1 MLTRAEVLTWPCP
14 VPAVSGVYAWYFD
27 QAPPRVPVQGCHHT
41 AAGALLY
48 VGISPKA
55 PPKDGRAGSR
65 QTLRSRIRYHFRGNA
80 YGSTLRLSLGSLLSQ
95 QLGIQLRRVGTGQ
108 RMTFA
113 HDEAVLSDWMARHA
127 RVCWVATPTPWLLES
142 QLIHNLLLPLNL
154 DQNKHSGFH
163 AELTV
168 ARAHQR
174 ARARELPIS

>member
-1 MLTRAEVLTWPCP
+1 MPLLLASDPRIAHASSVRQHDGVPPSDYADELAALLEPAAVLTRAEVLTRPCP

-27 QAPPRVPVQGCHHT
+27 QTPPRVPVQRCHHA

-55 PPKDGRAGSR
+55 
-65 QTLRSRIRYHFRGNA
+65 
-80 YGSTLRLSLGSLLSQ
+80 
-95 QLGIQLRRVGTGQ
+95 QLGIQLRRVGSGQ
-108 RMTFA
+108 RMTFG
-113 HDEAVLSDWMARHA
+113 HDEAILSDWMARHA

-142 QLIHNLLLPLNL
+142 QLIRDLLLPLNL

-168 ARAHQR
+168 ARANQR
-174 ARARELPIS
+174 ALARELPIS